1 MLDLNTRFIQTRS
14 VFYLRVTVTSN
25 IIHILAVH
33 LTAFFQEIFKICQ
46 IAYRTPF
53 WPMYIFEYWL
63 PSLAPSSQTLGNQEK
78 SWIEVAGFAKITGF
92 RIQIGER
99 DRKQKQ
105 TDFRGQTLDFWH
117 FHHFQIL
124 YFSRKPYPPCHS
136 ASYQEVPS
144 LRPPRRHLPEL
155 GRITGSSYFF
165 LARFKLEWKEH
176 SVYSNRYGGI
186 LTLVQS
192 LIFVHI

>member
-1 MLDLNTRFIQTRS
+1 MGKLNLRNGRS
-14 VFYLRVTVTSN
+14 
-25 IIHILAVH
+25 II
-33 LTAFFQEIFKICQ
+33 FD
-46 IAYRTPF
+46 
-53 WPMYIFEYWL
+53 YWL
-63 PSLAPSSQTLGNQEK
+63 PSLAQSSQTWGNQEK

-105 TDFRGQTLDFWH
+105 TDFRGQKLDFWH

-192 LIFVHI
+192 LIFVHILDQYLGLFLSKRLTEMYLFGRILWFHYIKAH

>member
-1 MLDLNTRFIQTRS
+1 MGKLNLRNGRS
-14 VFYLRVTVTSN
+14 
-25 IIHILAVH
+25 II
-33 LTAFFQEIFKICQ
+33 FD
-46 IAYRTPF
+46 
-53 WPMYIFEYWL
+53 YWL
-63 PSLAPSSQTLGNQEK
+63 PSLAQSSQTWGNQEK

-105 TDFRGQTLDFWH
+105 TDFRGQKLDFWH

-155 GRITGSSYFF
+155 GRITVHLIFF
-165 LARFKLEWKEH
+165 LLVLNWSGKNTRF
-176 SVYSNRYGGI
+176 I
-186 LTLVQS
+186 LIGTVGFWRWCSPLF
-192 LIFVHI
+192 LFTF